1 MEHRN
6 HQSNVV
12 AQSSPPPTRRRRHTP
27 DRAAAMTQVGDPR
40 TAAGAL
46 NQITALARATASWSP
61 ALSPDAGSI
70 AYVSDRDGT
79 PRLWLQDLQ
88 TGAERRL
95 ETGPALVQQVRWSV
109 DGAWLAA
116 LAAPGGSPRTQVW
129 LVRPDG
135 RDLHQIAAADDEATF
150 LGTWTHQPGVIAV
163 SHSST
168 AHTPGRAFLEDAA
181 TGERT
186 SLTAGDQP
194 VVLDLDRDNRWVL
207 VRRGPRGARSV
218 WSIDRK
224 TGHER
229 QLVPRGG
236 TGSTDLARLSPDAR
250 LAYLRSNA
258 GGEMFGLFEVD
269 LHEADA
275 TRATRLITERAE
287 AEVEEIMLTAD
298 GAHALLMWNFAGRS
312 ECQLLTLATGECR
325 DIELPEPVA
334 HEGSFS
340 GDGRWLT
347 LTLEGPTEPRAI
359 WLFDLER
366 SVWRRITGSAG
377 GAIAGGVHPTLEF
390 VRADDGL
397 QITGWLY
404 RAPAAAGRPGATV
417 IHLHGGPEAQE
428 RPSWNPLFQA
438 LAQSGIHVFAPNVR
452 GSSGFGRSFMTA
464 DDREKRWDAIAD
476 VADCARFV
484 VEHGIADPKRLAV
497 AGRSYGGYLTL
508 AMLAFRPELF
518 VAGVDVCG
526 MADLQT
532 FYRHTEPFIA
542 IAAYP
547 KYGHPAR
554 DAELLRSLSPI
565 HRFDSVR
572 APILVVHG
580 QNDSNV
586 PVEEAEQVVAQAQQR
601 NIPVDY
607 LLFADEGHEVVR
619 PENRERF
626 VRTVVAWLLEK
637 LQEA

>member
-1 MEHRN
+1 
-6 HQSNVV
+6 
-12 AQSSPPPTRRRRHTP
+12 
-27 DRAAAMTQVGDPR
+27 MTQTADPP
-40 TAAGAL
+40 A
-46 NQITALARATASWSP
+46 ALALHEVAALALATASWSP
-61 ALSPDAGSI
+61 ALAPDASAI

-79 PRLWLQDLQ
+79 PRVWLQDLE
-88 TGAERRL
+88 TGTERVID
-95 ETGPALVQQVRWSV
+95 TGPALVQQVRWSV
-109 DGAWLAA
+109 DGAWLAV

-135 RDLHQIAAADDEATF
+135 RDVHRIAASDDEATF
-150 LGTWTHQPGVIAV
+150 LGTWTHRPGVIAV

-186 SLTAGDQP
+186 LLTAGDQP

-224 TGHER
+224 TGQER

-258 GGEMFGLFEVD
+258 GGEMFGLFAVD
-269 LHEADA
+269 LHEADV
-275 TRATRLITERAE
+275 TRATQLVAERAE
-287 AEVEEIMLTAD
+287 AEVEDILLTAD
-298 GAHALLMWNFAGRS
+298 GTRALLMWNFAGRS
-312 ECQLLTLATGECR
+312 ECQLLTLATGERR

-359 WLFDLER
+359 WLLDLER
-366 SVWRRITGSAG
+366 SVWRRVTGSAG
-377 GAIAGGVHPTLEF
+377 LIANGVHPTLEF

-404 RAPAAAGRPGATV
+404 RAQPTHARPGPTV

-438 LAQSGIHVFAPNVR
+438 LARSGISVFAPNVR
-452 GSSGFGRSFMTA
+452 GSSGFGRSFMTG
-464 DDREKRWDAIAD
+464 DDREKRWAAIAD
-476 VADCARFV
+476 VVDCARFV
-484 VEHGIADPKRLAV
+484 VDRGIADPKKLAV

-508 AMLAFRPELF
+508 AMLAFRPEIF
-518 VAGVDVCG
+518 VAGVDICG
-526 MADLQT
+526 MADLHT
-532 FYRHTEPFIA
+532 FYQHTEPFIA
-542 IAAYP
+542 MAAYP
-547 KYGHPAR
+547 KYGHPVR
-554 DAELLRSLSPI
+554 DAELLRALSPI
-565 HRFDSVR
+565 HRFDAVR

-580 QNDSNV
+580 ENDSNV
-586 PVEEAEQVVAQAQQR
+586 PVEEAEQVVAQAKQR

-607 LLFADEGHEVVR
+607 LLFADEGHEVAR

-626 VRTVVAWLLEK
+626 VRTVVRWLLEK